1 MLPQKLMYNN
11 KIASAYARN
20 FTSVIDAQ
28 NTSEYS
34 VGQTAIINLPTMNNQ
49 FLSGADSVLSLK
61 LRTRNNSNA
70 NPITYRNLN
79 RCGVAGCIQ
88 RLRIFHG
95 SNLLQDIDNYG
106 TLASLLTSYQLARED
121 VQGKHSVLA
130 GCGLGHGLDLNKAD
144 GVDGNMADASE
155 DEFAF
160 AIPLLSI
167 LSLTDNY
174 VPMFALTNAPLRMEI
189 QFVSNIEQFISSS
202 HALSAPTT
210 GKTFND
216 VKFIANY
223 VEVSDAGMSII
234 AQSLGGRP
242 LEWVCQSF
250 ANYVFNTNLP
260 QAEKQV
266 SMPVPA
272 KFNSLKALYFVTR
285 ENFTG
290 VLTKPADDMPKFN
303 LKEYSIRIGS
313 KVIPSTKPNTT
324 PQFLAEM
331 ERALG
336 SVGNRVSPHSY
347 QLSQIIGNV
356 SVTPAEDVV
365 TGSFAVGIE
374 TESYS
379 SAPMG
384 SVYQGLNTSTDDI
397 FYQPIYSAQGTAVD
411 VRIDCFASY
420 DQLITIENG
429 QASVQ
434 F

>member
-1 MLPQKLMYNN
+1 MLPSKLMYNN

-61 LRTRNNSNA
+61 LRLRAPALTAHCR
-70 NPITYRNLN
+70 LN
-79 RCGVAGCIQ
+79 RCGIAGAIQ

-95 SNLLQDIDNYG
+95 SNLLMDLDNYA
-106 TLASLLTSYQLARED
+106 TLASLLTSYQLAKED
-121 VQGKHSVLA
+121 VDGKHSVLA
-130 GCGLGHGLDLNKAD
+130 GTSQGTGRNLGGIDVTD
-144 GVDGNMADASE
+144 SE
-155 DEFAF
+155 FEF

-189 QFVSNIEQFISSS
+189 QFVSSINQFVSSNL
-202 HALSAPTT
+202 AVDSAPLA

-216 VKFIANY
+216 VKFIANF
-223 VEVSDAGMSII
+223 VEVSDAGMQII
-234 AQSLGGRP
+234 AESLGGRP
-242 LEWVCQSF
+242 LEWVCQSY
-250 ANYVFNTNLP
+250 ANYVFNTSLVNGT
-260 QAEKQV
+260 KQV

-285 ENFTG
+285 QYFAGDTSQP
-290 VLTKPADDMPKFN
+290 TDDMPKFG
-303 LKEYSIRIGS
+303 LSEYSVRIGS

-336 SVGNRVSPHSY
+336 SVGNRVSPHNY
-347 QLSQIIGNV
+347 TYEQITTDD
-356 SVTPAEDVV
+356 SVTAGLNAV
-365 TGSFAVGIE
+365 SSAFAVGIE

-397 FYQPIYSAQGTAVD
+397 FYQPTYAHDAVVN
-411 VRIDCFASY
+411 VRIDCWASY

>member
-1 MLPQKLMYNN
+1 MYNN

-61 LRTRNNSNA
+61 LRLRAPALTAHCR
-70 NPITYRNLN
+70 LN
-79 RCGVAGCIQ
+79 RCGIAGAIQ

-95 SNLLQDIDNYG
+95 SNLLMDLDNYA
-106 TLASLLTSYQLARED
+106 TLASLLTSYQLAKED
-121 VQGKHSVLA
+121 VDGKHSVLA
-130 GCGLGHGLDLNKAD
+130 GTSQGTGRNLGGIDVTD
-144 GVDGNMADASE
+144 SE
-155 DEFAF
+155 FEF

-189 QFVSNIEQFISSS
+189 QFVSSINQFVSSNL
-202 HALSAPTT
+202 AVDSAPLA

-216 VKFIANY
+216 VKFIANF
-223 VEVSDAGMSII
+223 VEVSDAGMQII
-234 AQSLGGRP
+234 AESLGGRP
-242 LEWVCQSF
+242 LEWVCQSY
-250 ANYVFNTNLP
+250 ANYVFNTSLVNGT
-260 QAEKQV
+260 KQV

-285 ENFTG
+285 QYFAGDTSQP
-290 VLTKPADDMPKFN
+290 TDDMPKFG
-303 LKEYSIRIGS
+303 LSEYSVRIGS

-336 SVGNRVSPHSY
+336 SVGNRVSPHNY
-347 QLSQIIGNV
+347 TYEQITTDD
-356 SVTPAEDVV
+356 SVTAGLNAV
-365 TGSFAVGIE
+365 SSAFAVGIE

-397 FYQPIYSAQGTAVD
+397 FYQPTYAHDAVVN
-411 VRIDCFASY
+411 VRIDCWASY

>member
-11 KIASAYARN
+11 KISSAYARN
-20 FTSVIDAQ
+20 FSSTIDSV
-28 NTSEYS
+28 NTSEYN
-34 VGQTAIINLPTMNNQ
+34 VGQTSIINLPTMNNQ

-61 LRTRNNSNA
+61 LRLRAAAGGNNA
-70 NPITYRNLN
+70 AYCRLN
-79 RCGVAGCIQ
+79 RCGIAGCIQ

-106 TLASLLTSYQLARED
+106 TLASLLTSYQLAKED
-121 VQGKHSVLA
+121 VEGKHQVLA
-130 GCGLGHGLDLNKAD
+130 GTAAGHGRNLGAVATDAD
-144 GVDGNMADASE
+144 TEVD
-155 DEFAF
+155 F

-174 VPMFALTNAPLRMEI
+174 VPMFALGNAPLRLEI
-189 QFVSNIEQFISSS
+189 QFVSNTNLFLTSDVAVDGPVGS
-202 HALSAPTT
+202 

-223 VEVSDAGMSII
+223 VEVSDAGMQII
-234 AQSLGGRP
+234 AQSLEGRP
-242 LEWVCQSF
+242 LEWVCQSY
-250 ANYVFNTNLP
+250 ANYVFNTSLVVGT
-260 QAEKQV
+260 KQI

-285 ENFTG
+285 QYFSGTNNQ
-290 VLTKPADDMPKFN
+290 PSDDMPRFS
-303 LKEYSIRIGS
+303 LSEYSVRIGS

-324 PQFLAEM
+324 PQFLSEM

-336 SVGNRVSPHSY
+336 SVGNRVSPHNY
-347 QLSQIIGNV
+347 TYAQITTDGSVAPGLNAV
-356 SVTPAEDVV
+356 SSA
-365 TGSFAVGIE
+365 FAIGIE

-379 SAPMG
+379 SAAMN

-397 FYQPIYSAQGTAVD
+397 FYQPTYAHDAAVD

-420 DQLITIENG
+420 DQLITIESG

>member
-1 MLPQKLMYNN
+1 MLPQKLMYSN
-11 KIASAYARN
+11 KISSAYARN
-20 FTSVIDAQ
+20 FTSVLECQ

-34 VGQTAIINLPTMNNQ
+34 VGQTAIVNIPTMNNQ

-61 LRTRNNSNA
+61 LRTRNADGA
-70 NPITYRNLN
+70 NTIAYRNLN
-79 RCGVAGCIQ
+79 RCGIAGCIQ

-106 TLASLLTSYQLARED
+106 TLASLLTSYQLGRED
-121 VQGKHSVLA
+121 VEGKNSVLT
-130 GCGLGHGLDLNKAD
+130 GCDLGHGIDLNRVTGTD
-144 GVDGNMADASE
+144 VPMPVSSE
-155 DEFAF
+155 DEVAFAF
-160 AIPLLSI
+160 PLLSI
-167 LSLTDNY
+167 LSMTDNY
-174 VPMFALTNAPLRMEI
+174 VPLFSLGNAPLRLEI
-189 QFVSNIEQFISSS
+189 QFVSNIEQFISSERP
-202 HALSAPTT
+202 LSAPLT
-210 GKTFND
+210 GKTFVD
-216 VKFIANY
+216 VKYIGNF
-223 VEVSDAGMSII
+223 VEVSDAGMQII
-234 AQSLGGRP
+234 AESLQGRP
-242 LEWVCQSF
+242 LEWVCQSY

-260 QAEKQV
+260 NAEKQV

-285 ENFTG
+285 EHFAG
-290 VLTKPADDMPKFN
+290 VATRPADDMPKFN

-347 QLSQIIGNV
+347 QLSQIVGNA
-356 SVTPAEDVV
+356 SVTPAENVV
-365 TGSFAVGIE
+365 TGAFAVGIE

-379 SAPMG
+379 SASMG
-384 SVYQGLNTSTDDI
+384 STYQGLNTSTDDI
-397 FYQPIYSAQGTAVD
+397 FFQPVYSANATAPD
-411 VRIDCFASY
+411 VRIDCWASY

>member
-1 MLPQKLMYNN
+1 MLPSKLMYNN

-61 LRTRNNSNA
+61 LRVRNGSGGA
-70 NPITYRNLN
+70 ITYRNLN
-79 RCGVAGCIQ
+79 RCGVAGAIQ

-121 VQGKHSVLA
+121 VEGKHSVLA
-130 GCGLGHGLDLNKAD
+130 GCDLGHGLDLNRAD
-144 GVDGNMADASE
+144 GTDGDMADGAE

-189 QFVSNIEQFISSS
+189 QFVSNIAQFISSS
-202 HALSAPTT
+202 GALSAPNT

-216 VKFIANY
+216 VKFICNY
-223 VEVSDAGMSII
+223 VEISDAGMAII
-234 AQSLGGRP
+234 AESLGGRP
-242 LEWVCQSF
+242 LEWVCQSY

-260 QAEKQV
+260 NAEKQV

-285 ENFTG
+285 EHFAG
-290 VLTKPADDMPKFN
+290 VATRPADDMPKFN

-313 KVIPSTKPNTT
+313 KVIPSTKPNTV
-324 PQFLAEM
+324 PQFLSEM

-347 QLSQIIGNV
+347 QLSQIIGDV
-356 SVTPAEDVV
+356 SVTPAQNVV
-365 TGSFAVGIE
+365 TGAFAVGIE

-379 SAPMG
+379 SASMG

-397 FYQPIYSAQGTAVD
+397 FYQPTYSANAGTPD

>member
-1 MLPQKLMYNN
+1 MLPSKLMYNN

-49 FLSGADSVLSLK
+49 FLSGADSVLSLTLK
-61 LRTRNNSNA
+61 LRAAGGDSQHCR
-70 NPITYRNLN
+70 LN
-79 RCGVAGCIQ
+79 RCGIAGAIQ

-95 SNLLQDIDNYG
+95 SNLLMDLDNYA
-106 TLASLLTSYQLARED
+106 TLASLLTSYQLAKED
-121 VQGKHSVLA
+121 VDGKHSVLA
-130 GCGLGHGLDLNKAD
+130 GTSQGTGRNLG
-144 GVDGNMADASE
+144 VIDATDSE
-155 DEFAF
+155 FDF

-174 VPMFALTNAPLRMEI
+174 VPCFALTNAPLRLEI
-189 QFVSNIEQFISSS
+189 QFVSSINQFVSSNVVVD
-202 HALSAPTT
+202 SAPLA
-210 GKTFND
+210 GKTFNN

-223 VEVSDAGMSII
+223 VEISDAGMAII
-234 AQSLGGRP
+234 AESLQGRP

-250 ANYVFNTNLP
+250 ANYVFNTSVVNGT
-260 QAEKQV
+260 KQI

-285 ENFTG
+285 QYFSGSTDQP
-290 VLTKPADDMPKFN
+290 TDDMPKFG
-303 LKEYSIRIGS
+303 LSEYSVRIGS
-313 KVIPSTKPNTT
+313 KVIPSTKPNSV

-336 SVGNRVSPHSY
+336 SVGNRVSPHNY
-347 QLSQIIGNV
+347 TYAQITTDG
-356 SVTPAEDVV
+356 SVTPGINAL
-365 TGSFAVGIE
+365 SSAFAIGIE

-397 FYQPIYSAQGTAVD
+397 FFQPTYVHNAAVD
-411 VRIDCFASY
+411 VRIDCYASY
-420 DQLITIENG
+420 DQLITIESG

>member
-1 MLPQKLMYNN
+1 MLPSKLMFNN

-49 FLSGADSVLSLK
+49 FLSGSDSVLSLK
-61 LRTRNNSNA
+61 LRLRAAVQT
-70 NPITYRNLN
+70 TYCNLN
-79 RCGVAGCIQ
+79 RCGIAGAIQ

-95 SNLLQDIDNYG
+95 SNLLMDLDNYG
-106 TLASLLTSYQLARED
+106 TLASLLTSYQLAKED
-121 VQGKHSVLA
+121 VEGKHQVLA
-130 GCGLGHGLDLNKAD
+130 GTDQSHGRNLGVIATGAD
-144 GVDGNMADASE
+144 TEVE
-155 DEFAF
+155 F

-189 QFVSNIEQFISSS
+189 QFVSDVNLFV
-202 HALSAPTT
+202 SADQLVNSAVGT

-223 VEVSDAGMSII
+223 VEVSDSGMAII
-234 AQSLGGRP
+234 AESLQGRP
-242 LEWVCQSF
+242 LEWVCQSY
-250 ANYVFNTNLP
+250 ANYVFNTSVVNGT
-260 QAEKQV
+260 KQV

-285 ENFTG
+285 QYFAGDTDQ
-290 VLTKPADDMPKFN
+290 PADDMPKFG
-303 LKEYSIRIGS
+303 LSEYSVRIGS

-324 PQFLAEM
+324 TQFLAEM

-336 SVGNRVSPHSY
+336 SVGNRVSPHNY
-347 QLSQIIGNV
+347 TYAQITTDDSVAAGANAV
-356 SVTPAEDVV
+356 SSA
-365 TGSFAVGIE
+365 FAIGIE

-397 FYQPIYSAQGTAVD
+397 FYQPIYAHDAAVD
-411 VRIDCFASY
+411 VRIDCWASY

>member
-1 MLPQKLMYNN
+1 MLPSKLMYNN

-61 LRTRNNSNA
+61 LKIRAGVQT
-70 NPITYRNLN
+70 TYCRLN
-79 RCGVAGCIQ
+79 RCGIAGAIQ

-95 SNLLQDIDNYG
+95 SNLLMDLDNYG
-106 TLASLLTSYQLARED
+106 TLASLLTSYQLAKED
-121 VQGKHSVLA
+121 VEGKHQVLA
-130 GCGLGHGLDLNKAD
+130 GTDQGHGRNLGVIATGAD
-144 GVDGNMADASE
+144 TEVE
-155 DEFAF
+155 F

-174 VPMFALTNAPLRMEI
+174 VPMFALTNAPLRLEI
-189 QFVSNIEQFISSS
+189 QFVSDVNLFLTADQ
-202 HALSAPTT
+202 LVNSAVGS

-216 VKFIANY
+216 VKFIANF
-223 VEVSDAGMSII
+223 VEVSDAGMAII
-234 AQSLGGRP
+234 AESLQGRP
-242 LEWVCQSF
+242 LEWVCQSY
-250 ANYVFNTNLP
+250 ANYVFNTSVVNGT
-260 QAEKQV
+260 KQI

-285 ENFTG
+285 QHFAGDTDQ
-290 VLTKPADDMPKFN
+290 PADDMPRFG
-303 LKEYSIRIGS
+303 LSEYSVRIGS

-336 SVGNRVSPHSY
+336 SVGNRVSPHNY
-347 QLSQIIGNV
+347 TYAQITTDDSVAPGANAV
-356 SVTPAEDVV
+356 SSA
-365 TGSFAVGIE
+365 FAIGIE

-397 FYQPIYSAQGTAVD
+397 FYQPTYAHDSAVD

>member
-1 MLPQKLMYNN
+1 MYNN
-11 KIASAYARN
+11 KISSAYARN

-49 FLSGADSVLSLK
+49 FLSGADSVLSLT
-61 LRTRNNSNA
+61 LRLRAAAGVNA
-70 NPITYRNLN
+70 AYCRLN
-79 RCGVAGCIQ
+79 RCGIAGCIQ

-95 SNLLQDIDNYG
+95 SNLLMDLDNYG
-106 TLASLLTSYQLARED
+106 TLASLLTSYQLAKED
-121 VQGKHSVLA
+121 VEGKHQVLA
-130 GCGLGHGLDLNKAD
+130 GTDQGHGRDLGAITNAAD
-144 GVDGNMADASE
+144 VSVD
-155 DEFAF
+155 F

-174 VPMFALTNAPLRMEI
+174 VPMFALTNASLRMEI
-189 QFVSNIEQFISSS
+189 QFVSNTNLFLTSDQAVDGAVGS
-202 HALSAPTT
+202 
-210 GKTFND
+210 GKTFNN
-216 VKFIANY
+216 VKFIGNY
-223 VEVSDAGMSII
+223 VEVSDSGMQII
-234 AQSLGGRP
+234 AQSLEGRP
-242 LEWVCQSF
+242 LEWVCQSY
-250 ANYVFNTNLP
+250 ANYVFNTSLVVGT
-260 QAEKQV
+260 KQV

-272 KFNSLKALYFVTR
+272 KFNSLKALYFITR
-285 ENFTG
+285 QHFAGDTDQ
-290 VLTKPADDMPKFN
+290 PADDMPRFGLN
-303 LKEYSIRIGS
+303 EYSVRIGS
-313 KVIPSTKPNTT
+313 KVIPSTKPNST

-336 SVGNRVSPHSY
+336 SVSNRVSPHNY
-347 QLSQIIGNV
+347 TYAQITTDGSVAPDINAV
-356 SVTPAEDVV
+356 SSA
-365 TGSFAVGIE
+365 FAVGIE

-379 SAPMG
+379 SAPMN

-397 FYQPIYSAQGTAVD
+397 FYQPTYVHTAAVD

>member
-1 MLPQKLMYNN
+1 MLPSKLMYNN

-34 VGQTAIINLPTMNNQ
+34 VGQTAIINIPTMNNQ

-61 LRTRNNSNA
+61 LKIRAGTQT
-70 NPITYRNLN
+70 TYCNLN
-79 RCGVAGCIQ
+79 RSGISSAIQ

-95 SNLLQDIDNYG
+95 SNLLMDLDNYG
-106 TLASLLTSYQLARED
+106 TLASLLTSYQLAKED
-121 VQGKHSVLA
+121 VEGKHKVLA
-130 GCGLGHGLDLNKAD
+130 GTEQSHGRNLGVIATGAD
-144 GVDGNMADASE
+144 TEVE
-155 DEFAF
+155 F

-189 QFVSNIEQFISSS
+189 QFVSDVNLF
-202 HALSAPTT
+202 LSADQLVNSAVGS

-216 VKFIANY
+216 VKFIANF
-223 VEVSDAGMSII
+223 VEVSDAGMAII
-234 AQSLGGRP
+234 AESLEGRP
-242 LEWVCQSF
+242 LEWVCQSY
-250 ANYVFNTNLP
+250 ANYVFNTSVVNGT
-260 QAEKQV
+260 KQV

-285 ENFTG
+285 QYFAGDTDQ
-290 VLTKPADDMPKFN
+290 PADDMPKFG
-303 LKEYSIRIGS
+303 LSEYSVRIGS

-336 SVGNRVSPHSY
+336 SVGNRVSPHNY
-347 QLSQIIGNV
+347 TYAQITTDD
-356 SVTPAEDVV
+356 SVTAGANAV
-365 TGSFAVGIE
+365 SSAFAIGIE

-397 FYQPIYSAQGTAVD
+397 FYQPTYAHDGAVD

>member
-1 MLPQKLMYNN
+1 MLPSKLMYNN

-34 VGQTAIINLPTMNNQ
+34 VGQTAIINIPTMNNQ

-61 LRTRNNSNA
+61 LKIRAAVQT
-70 NPITYRNLN
+70 TYCNLN
-79 RCGVAGCIQ
+79 RSGISSAIQ

-95 SNLLQDIDNYG
+95 SNLLMDLDNYG
-106 TLASLLTSYQLARED
+106 TLASLLTSYQLAKED
-121 VQGKHSVLA
+121 VEGKHQVLA
-130 GCGLGHGLDLNKAD
+130 GTDQSHGRNLGVIATGAD
-144 GVDGNMADASE
+144 TEVE
-155 DEFAF
+155 F

-174 VPMFALTNAPLRMEI
+174 VPCFSLTNAPLRMEI
-189 QFVSNIEQFISSS
+189 QFVSDVNLF
-202 HALSAPTT
+202 LSADQLVNSAVGS

-216 VKFIANY
+216 VKFIANF
-223 VEVSDAGMSII
+223 VEVSDAGMAII
-234 AQSLGGRP
+234 AESLQGRP
-242 LEWVCQSF
+242 LEWVCQSY
-250 ANYVFNTNLP
+250 ANYVFNTSVVNGT
-260 QAEKQV
+260 KQV

-285 ENFTG
+285 QHFAGDTDQ
-290 VLTKPADDMPKFN
+290 PSDDMPRFG
-303 LKEYSIRIGS
+303 LSEYSVRIGS

-336 SVGNRVSPHSY
+336 SVGNRVSPHNY
-347 QLSQIIGNV
+347 TYAQITTDDSVAAGANAV
-356 SVTPAEDVV
+356 SSA
-365 TGSFAVGIE
+365 FAIGIE

-397 FYQPIYSAQGTAVD
+397 FYQPTYAHDAAVD
-411 VRIDCFASY
+411 VRIDCWASY

>member
-1 MLPQKLMYNN
+1 MLPSKLMYNN
-11 KIASAYARN
+11 KISSAYARN

-61 LRTRNNSNA
+61 LRLQAPVASA
-70 NPITYRNLN
+70 HCNLN
-79 RCGVAGCIQ
+79 KSGIAGAIQ

-95 SNLLQDIDNYG
+95 SNLLMDLDNYG
-106 TLASLLTSYQLARED
+106 ALVSLFNSYQLARDD
-121 VQGKHSVLA
+121 VEGKHSVLA
-130 GCGLGHGLDLNKAD
+130 GTDQGHGRNLGVIATAD
-144 GVDGNMADASE
+144 TDFE
-155 DEFAF
+155 F

-174 VPMFALTNAPLRMEI
+174 VPMFALTNAPLRLEI
-189 QFVSNIEQFISSS
+189 QFVSSINQFVSSNVVVTD
-202 HALSAPTT
+202 APTA

-223 VEVSDAGMSII
+223 VEVSDAGMAII
-234 AQSLGGRP
+234 GESLGGRP
-242 LEWVCQSF
+242 LEWVCSSF
-250 ANYVFNTNLP
+250 ANYVFNTNL
-260 QAEKQV
+260 QNSEKQV

-272 KFNSLKALYFVTR
+272 KFNSLKALYFITR
-285 ENFTG
+285 LSANITG
-290 VLTKPADDMPKFN
+290 QTQTPSDDMPKFN

-336 SVGNRVSPHSY
+336 SVGNRISPHNY
-347 QLSQIIGNV
+347 TYAMITTNAPLLEAGNPAVNAV
-356 SVTPAEDVV
+356 SS
-365 TGSFAVGIE
+365 SFSVGIE

-397 FYQPIYSAQGTAVD
+397 FYQPTYNAQGENNSYD
-411 VRIDCFASY
+411 VRIDCWASY
-420 DQLITIENG
+420 DQLITIESG

>member
-1 MLPQKLMYNN
+1 MLPAKLMYNN
-11 KIASAYARN
+11 KISSAYARN

-34 VGQTAIINLPTMNNQ
+34 VGQTCIINLPTMNNQ

-61 LRTRNNSNA
+61 LRLQAPVASA
-70 NPITYRNLN
+70 HCNLN
-79 RCGVAGCIQ
+79 KSGIAGAIQ

-95 SNLLQDIDNYG
+95 SNLLMDLDNYG
-106 TLASLLTSYQLARED
+106 ALVSLFNSYQLARDD
-121 VQGKHSVLA
+121 VEGKHSVLA
-130 GCGLGHGLDLNKAD
+130 GTDQGHGRNL
-144 GVDGNMADASE
+144 GVIATTDTDFE
-155 DEFAF
+155 F

-174 VPMFALTNAPLRMEI
+174 VPMFALTNAPLRLEI
-189 QFVSNIEQFISSS
+189 QFVSSINQFVSSNVVVND
-202 HALSAPTT
+202 APTA

-223 VEVSDAGMSII
+223 VEVSDAGMAII
-234 AQSLGGRP
+234 AESLGGRP

-260 QAEKQV
+260 NAEKQV

-272 KFNSLKALYFVTR
+272 KFNSLKALYFITR
-285 ENFTG
+285 
-290 VLTKPADDMPKFN
+290 LTANIAGQTQTPSDDMPKFN

-336 SVGNRVSPHSY
+336 SVGNRVSPHNY
-347 QLSQIIGNV
+347 TYAMITTNDALLEAGNPGANSV
-356 SVTPAEDVV
+356 SS
-365 TGSFAVGIE
+365 SFAVGIE

-379 SAPMG
+379 SASMG

-397 FYQPIYSAQGTAVD
+397 FYQPVYSANATAPD
-411 VRIDCFASY
+411 VRIDCWASY

>member
-1 MLPQKLMYNN
+1 MLPSKLMYNN
-11 KIASAYARN
+11 KISSAYARN

-61 LRTRNNSNA
+61 LRLQAPVASA
-70 NPITYRNLN
+70 HCNLN
-79 RCGVAGCIQ
+79 KSGIAGAIQ

-95 SNLLQDIDNYG
+95 SNLLMDLDNYG
-106 TLASLLTSYQLARED
+106 ALVSLFNSYQLARED
-121 VQGKHSVLA
+121 VEGKHSVLA
-130 GCGLGHGLDLNKAD
+130 GTDQGHGRNLGVIGTAD
-144 GVDGNMADASE
+144 TDFE
-155 DEFAF
+155 F

-174 VPMFALTNAPLRMEI
+174 VPMFALTNAPLRLEI
-189 QFVSNIEQFISSS
+189 QFVSSINQFVSSNVVVTD
-202 HALSAPTT
+202 APTA

-223 VEVSDAGMSII
+223 VEISDSGMAII

-242 LEWVCQSF
+242 LEWVCSSF

-260 QAEKQV
+260 NAEKQV

-272 KFNSLKALYFVTR
+272 KFNSLKALYFITR
-285 ENFTG
+285 LSANIAGQTQ
-290 VLTKPADDMPKFN
+290 TPSDDMPKFN

-336 SVGNRVSPHSY
+336 SVGNRISPHNYTYAMITTNDALLEANNPAVNS
-347 QLSQIIGNV
+347 V
-356 SVTPAEDVV
+356 SS
-365 TGSFAVGIE
+365 SFSVGIE

-397 FYQPIYSAQGTAVD
+397 FYQPVYSANATAPD
-411 VRIDCFASY
+411 VRIDCWASY
-420 DQLITIENG
+420 DQLITIESG